1 MKLESANNIGLDL
14 TDTLSERSLTYIR
27 KKQWSKNETLKE
39 SGLYFLPFRKIT
51 I

>member
-14 TDTLSERSLTYIR
+14 ADTLSERSLTYI
-27 KKQWSKNETLKE
+27 KKTMVQEPNPM
-39 SGLYFLPFRKIT
+39 GIQDILPFRKKI